1 MDRSGFMM
9 RRRMGGWFLGALALL
24 FGLIA
29 GYCPQFAEAQV
40 TFTQITNSP
49 ALTGGGNAR
58 PSINADGTRIAFDS
72 TSDLL
77 PASSLLT
84 QEGGSV

>member
-1 MDRSGFMM
+1 MGKGGVMM
-9 RRRMGGWFLGALALL
+9 RWRRGRWFLGALALL

-29 GYCPQFAEAQV
+29 GYGLQPAEAQV
-40 TFTQITNSP
+40 TFTQVTNS
-49 ALTGGGNAR
+49 TGGGNVS
-58 PSINADGTRIAFDS
+58 PPINADGTRIAVDS
-72 TSDLL
+72 TSALL